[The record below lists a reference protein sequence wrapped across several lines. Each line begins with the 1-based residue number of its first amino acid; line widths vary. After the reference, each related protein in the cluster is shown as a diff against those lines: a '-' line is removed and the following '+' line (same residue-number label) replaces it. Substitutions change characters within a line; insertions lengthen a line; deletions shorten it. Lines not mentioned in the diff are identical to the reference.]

1 MDRIRIT
8 HPVAR
13 LLRDY
18 HLASGKNKEALSY
31 AFANALE
38 TAEGDLLM
46 VMADPDSVFLPG
58 PDCYRDQNQG
68 LLMVHADVR
77 AGVIWRGI
85 KEQRKALAIVETHDH
100 WFSRDA
106 VFSGIDN
113 KDDLRAA
120 YLMQNEFSGKL
131 PEGHKIHFISLL
143 MAQDG
148 WRARRVVWEKK
159 DGRLRPAFK
168 QVMVDILGGNGF
180 ERHGLPE
187 TGEDA
192 LWQQRQSTVIA
203 PRQRVILGSL
213 RVALVGAGGT
223 GSIALE
229 TLARL
234 GIRHIDLIDGDPIEA
249 TNLNRLQG
257 AGFADI
263 GKNKAEC
270 LAARTNAL
278 FAGATTV
285 RAIPTL
291 AFSDAAISAMQSA
304 DLIVGCTDNSESRW
318 FVNRVSIQYAVPW
331 FDCGTALTARAGRPV
346 FETSN
351 HTVIPGLTAC
361 GQCSP
366 VTFYARRHPPVFL
379 SLEMLSQQR
388 AAGYI
393 KNEPEAAT
401 PSVYCLNQQS
411 VSSMVQEIMTW
422 LFGWGPVALSV
433 YQNSDNSHVE
443 RLDLANPHYPTAPD
457 AACTTCGTRLGRCME
472 DELPREGS
480 HLDFSQHCG
489 GSPEAT
495 AAA

>member
-1 MDRIRIT
+1 MLMS
-8 HPVAR
+8 H
-13 LLRDY
+13 
-18 HLASGKNKEALSY
+18 HLAHGKKQEALSY
-31 AFANALE
+31 SFANALE
-38 TAEGDLLM
+38 TAEGDLVM
-46 VMADPDSVFLPG
+46 VMADPDNVFLPG

-68 LLMVHADVR
+68 LLTVHADVR
-77 AGVIWRGI
+77 AGVVWRGI
-85 KEQRKALAIVETHDH
+85 KEQRKALTIVETHDH
-100 WFSRDA
+100 WFSREA
-106 VFSGIDN
+106 IFSGTDN

-120 YLMQNEFSGKL
+120 YLMQTEFSDKL
-131 PEGHKIHFISLL
+131 PKGQKIYFISLL

-148 WRARRVVWEKK
+148 WCARRIVWEKK
-159 DGRLRPAFK
+159 NGKLRPAIRW
-168 QVMVDILGGNGF
+168 VLVDILGEHGF

-187 TGEDA
+187 TGADA
-192 LWQQRQSTVIA
+192 LWQQRHSTVIT
-203 PRQRVILGSL
+203 PRQRAILRSL

-234 GIRHIDLIDGDPIEA
+234 GIRHIDLIDGDLIEA

-257 AGFADI
+257 AGFTDI

-270 LAARTNAL
+270 LAARTNTL

-285 RAIPTL
+285 RAIPTT
-291 AFSDAAISAMQSA
+291 AFSDAAISALQSA

-318 FVNRVSIQYAVPW
+318 FMNRVSIQYALPW
-331 FDCGTALTARAGRPV
+331 FDCGTALTARPGYPV
-346 FETSN
+346 FEASN

-366 VTFYARRHPPVFL
+366 VTFYARQHPHAFL
-379 SLEMLSQQR
+379 SLETLAQQR

-422 LFGWGPVALSV
+422 LFGWGSVALSV
-433 YQNSDNSHVE
+433 YQNSDSPRIE

-457 AACTTCGTRLGRCME
+457 AACTTCGTRLGRCTE
-472 DELPREGS
+472 DELPHAGS
-480 HLDFSQHCG
+480 HLDFPQHCG
-489 GSPEAT
+489 LSPKAT
-495 AAA
+495 APA